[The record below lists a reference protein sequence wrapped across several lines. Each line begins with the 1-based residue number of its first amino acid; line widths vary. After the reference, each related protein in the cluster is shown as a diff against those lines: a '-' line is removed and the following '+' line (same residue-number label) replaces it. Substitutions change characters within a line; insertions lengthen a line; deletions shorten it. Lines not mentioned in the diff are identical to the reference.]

1 MKRTIASL
9 LLLLGLCARASAGPV
24 VAPNNP
30 FASPVSI
37 NACNLEYADENHV
50 ASRISGVAI
59 QFTNESARVSDLI
72 NFRVIINGQ
81 TSLIRDVG
89 TFTPGIEITHKFK
102 AGTDQFTLPV
112 LLQQFSGRP
121 PVTCRIESIHFAD
134 NTTWQPGTP
143 AGTTANATAGALS
156 ALPARLAFDGP
167 KTGARLLYVTSVAP
181 TTYAIRGNCDGIARL
196 GVVATSARD
205 AVYRIAPLGSGY
217 CAATIVDANGNA
229 AMIPIVVK

>member
-9 LLLLGLCARASAGPV
+9 LLVVGLCARGSADPV
-24 VAPNNP
+24 MAPNNP
-30 FASPVSI
+30 FASPVNV
-37 NACNLEYADENHV
+37 NACDLEYSDEHHV
-50 ASRISGVAI
+50 ASRISAVAI

-72 NFRVIINGQ
+72 NFRVTINGQ

-134 NTTWQPGTP
+134 NTTWQPGT
-143 AGTTANATAGALS
+143 ANGSATGGALTS
-156 ALPARLAFDGP
+156 LPTRLAFDGP
-167 KTGARLLYVTSVAP
+167 KTGARLLYVTSLAP
-181 TTYAIRGNCDGIARL
+181 TTYSNRGNSDGIAHL
-196 GVVATSARD
+196 GLVAVSPRD
-205 AVYRIAPLGSGY
+205 AVYRIAPLGSGF